1 VSEKKT
7 CANCGTKYDPVVLG
21 QDPRSNTCSPSC
33 KKEWRTKNRFVVY
46 REKKRTG
53 RKENALFNHKYIF
66 YRRGLVKKLCIKI
79 MGTQEVKKFKNLDF
93 DEIGTLIQKTLA
105 KVGPWHSETM
115 AIKLQGE
122 DVVLKYLNS
131 VKHEIL
137 EEIFGRISNQLDQ
150 IKEKNEMRKN
160 TSNRNKDLA

>member
-1 VSEKKT
+1 
-7 CANCGTKYDPVVLG
+7 
-21 QDPRSNTCSPSC
+21 
-33 KKEWRTKNRFVVY
+33 
-46 REKKRTG
+46 
-53 RKENALFNHKYIF
+53 
-66 YRRGLVKKLCIKI
+66 